1 MAKKE
6 GTKITNQVTPNE
18 VKDKVAAIDA
28 ELPENLQEE
37 IDKEKEK
44 EAGEAVEEEHAEG
57 FEDAGTLEVT
67 DEETPVVVP
76 EEEDETPTKPEIK
89 KPVKQELPSPEVRA
103 RESGQEAM
111 VLNSKNKKILE
122 TIEEAN
128 NIPEPTIEELKEYAT
143 KMGAEYDELDT
154 FSQNMLKK
162 TFKSEKKDALLTNLV
177 ADEKNMKIWQDKV
190 EEFAADETTL
200 QDYPSLAGHEEDFVK
215 YCSKKTHI
223 NADFNLLVAG
233 FLFKLP
239 EENKNRNLLLP
250 RGGGSKNGPA
260 KPVELNQDDARVM
273 RQKNPK
279 KYLEMVQ
286 AGKFKVVID

>member
-6 GTKITNQVTPNE
+6 KTTITNQVTPQE
-18 VKDKVAAIDA
+18 VKDAVAAIDA

-37 IDKEKEK
+37 IDKEKENATEEPVEVSDDEK
-44 EAGEAVEEEHAEG
+44 EED
-57 FEDAGTLEVT
+57 FSDAGDLEVS
-67 DEETPVVVP
+67 DEETTPVVT
-76 EEEDETPTKPEIK
+76 EENPKPEVK
-89 KPVKQELPSPEVRA
+89 KPVKTELPPPEVRA

-111 VLNSKNKKILE
+111 VLNSKNKKILD

-128 NIPEPTIEELKEYAT
+128 NIPEPTIEELKEYAV
-143 KMGAEYDELDT
+143 KMGADYDELDT

-162 TFKSEKKDALLTNLV
+162 TLKSERKDALLTNLV
-177 ADEKNMKIWQDKV
+177 ADERNMKVWQDKV
-190 EEFAADETTL
+190 EAFAADETTL
-200 QDYPSLAGHEEDFVK
+200 QEYPALAGHEEDFVK

-239 EENKNRNLLLP
+239 EDTKNRNLLLP
-250 RGGGSKNGPA
+250 RGGGTRNGPA
-260 KPVELNQDDARVM
+260 RPTELTQDDARVM

>member
-6 GTKITNQVTPNE
+6 KTIITNQVTPEE
-18 VKDKVAAIDA
+18 VKTAVAAIDA

-44 EAGEAVEEEHAEG
+44 EANEAVEGEEEHAEG
-57 FEDAGTLEVT
+57 FEDAGVLEVT
-67 DEETPVVVP
+67 DEETPPAVI
-76 EEEDETPTKPEIK
+76 EETPKPEVK
-89 KPVKQELPSPEVRA
+89 KEVKQELPSPEVRA

-128 NIPEPTIEELKEYAT
+128 NIPEPTIEELKEYA
-143 KMGAEYDELDT
+143 KNMGADYDELDT

-162 TFKSEKKDALLTNLV
+162 TLKSEKKDALLTNLV

-190 EEFAADETTL
+190 EAFAADETTL

-239 EENKNRNLLLP
+239 EETKNKNLLLP
-250 RGGGSKNGPA
+250 RGGGGRNGPA
-260 KPVELNQDDARVM
+260 KPVEQTQDDARAM
-273 RQKNPK
+273 RLKDPK
-279 KYLEMVQ
+279 KYMEMVRT
-286 AGKFKVVID
+286 GKFKVVID